1 MIWGAGLP
9 AGITNMRDFF
19 TRRAATSFEIIGA
32 YTFGYII
39 AHSHGW
45 SILAAIVGY
54 YAFIKLALFFIEVY
68 YAD

>member
-1 MIWGAGLP
+1 
-9 AGITNMRDFF
+9 MRDFF